1 MVGHYIQLAKHQ
13 TKPCLNVI
21 SKFQRYETKCINSVV
36 LYLVHK
42 LGRQHSLFITG
53 HADTNGLDIKSVP
66 WSRPNN
72 RAWEDYSFQT
82 AT

>member
-1 MVGHYIQLAKHQ
+1 MLH
-13 TKPCLNVI
+13 
-21 SKFQRYETKCINSVV
+21 CINSVV

-42 LGRQHSLFITG
+42 LGRQISLFITG

-72 RAWEDYSFQT
+72 RAGKIAPFKLPLKFVDGRFWASTRKTIEPSRR
-82 AT
+82 

>member
-1 MVGHYIQLAKHQ
+1 MKLSLTNIQNCHLSDLLH
-13 TKPCLNVI
+13 
-21 SKFQRYETKCINSVV
+21 CINSVV
-36 LYLVHK
+36 LYVVHK

-53 HADTNGLDIKSVP
+53 HADPNGLDIKCVP

-82 AT
+82 AN